1 MGSAGGAYE
10 QLEPLSDIGTPMY
23 DVPESGPAK
32 LEYRGLPL
40 DEIEDLLPRSAAYR
54 QAARFLFAQP
64 AAIKGRPL
72 TPLHTGHVAICAVSG
87 ILNGVF
93 GAGDGLHVAAWQ
105 AVKTVTKSTEKTEN
119 GTIPFE
125 QFGATLVDPSVP
137 PAPATGARGRLVLG
151 TSHRLRSYSR

>member
-1 MGSAGGAYE
+1 MS
-10 QLEPLSDIGTPMY
+10 
-23 DVPESGPAK
+23 
-32 LEYRGLPL
+32 
-40 DEIEDLLPRSAAYR
+40 PRAVRRSWSIAAFRSTRSRTCFRDPPHYR